1 MKQKV
6 PKVPNGTRDGS
17 YIGLNI
23 SKESEKRL
31 KQLQKD
37 LNIEETFPF
46 HITLVYS
53 RKKIKMDINK
63 NVNKIITVKC
73 FHIFDNSKDG
83 GDRALVI
90 KLNCPYCENR
100 HNIAKTG
107 FGATFD
113 YPNYEPHITLS
124 YKWEKDLPDD
134 NILKD
139 LKLNITSEYY
149 EKLNLEW
156 KEDNIEKV
164 KTLKE
169 SKKNTPYDFT
179 TDIDR
184 YNNINEFFNRL
195 YKTKKIDIKQFLFHI
210 FKDKNQA
217 KVLSQL
223 LQKISKIIYKD
234 DIPIDKLNK
243 IKKELNQIFLTAF
256 EDDEYFLNR
265 FNEGINDCKIISI
278 DKSIETNFKELILR
292 YIGSNL

>member
-1 MKQKV
+1 MKQNV
-6 PKVPNGTRDGS
+6 PKGTREGS

-31 KQLQKD
+31 RQLQKE
-37 LNIEETFPF
+37 LNIEEIFPF

-63 NVNKIITVKC
+63 NVNKIITIKG

-107 FGATFD
+107 FGATYD
-113 YPNYEPHITLS
+113 YPSYEPHITLS
-124 YKWEKDLPDD
+124 YKWEKDLPDED
-134 NILKD
+134 LLKD
-139 LKLNITSEYY
+139 LKLNITNEYY

-156 KEDNIEKV
+156 TKDNVDMEKP
-164 KTLKE
+164 LKE
-169 SKKNTPYDFT
+169 SKANTPYDFS
-179 TDIDR
+179 TDKDR
-184 YNNINEFFNRL
+184 YDSINEFFNRL

-210 FKDKNQA
+210 FKDKNKA

-223 LQKISKIIYKD
+223 LQKISKIINKEN
-234 DIPIDKLNK
+234 ISIDKLNNT
-243 IKKELNQIFLTAF
+243 KKELKQIFLTSF
-256 EDDEYFLNR
+256 EDDEQFLNN
-265 FNEGINDCKIISI
+265 FYKGIEDCKIINI
-278 DKSIETNFKELILR
+278 DKAIETHFKELILK